1 MTLHSI
7 ALVKCY
13 IGLWNYLKIYQKVLH
28 GSITSSSL
36 QCSYRHS
43 PLSTLAAIY
52 ACDLSTVYFE
62 VFLLTQNDCFINNM
76 LLLFCP
82 KKIYLLRY
90 EPPKL
95 PFFCFL
101 LCYFHRWMWPNMTS
115 QVVDVQVNIHCCIT

>member
-1 MTLHSI
+1 MGISL
-7 ALVKCY
+7 ALVY
-13 IGLWNYLKIYQKVLH
+13 SAV
-28 GSITSSSL
+28 
-36 QCSYRHS
+36 RHS

-62 VFLLTQNDCFINNM
+62 VFLLTQNDCFINDM

-95 PFFCFL
+95 PFFAF
-101 LCYFHRWMWPNMTS
+101 
-115 QVVDVQVNIHCCIT
+115 CCVTFIGGCGQT